1 MDTYFAPAQRTERRQ
16 LKNQILDTSRSPVM
30 NTLLETS
37 EGILVVLNDDR
48 QIVALNHAFLDNLGI
63 RDAHQVLGLRLGESL
78 SCVHAFSD
86 PGGCGTTEHCVSCG
100 AAIAMMSAIADDKEK
115 EQVCALVSDKNGI
128 ISDICLQVKA
138 KPIYVDDNRW
148 ILFFAHD
155 VTQQQFWL
163 NMDRVFFHDINNT
176 LTALYGNAQLLEMDH
191 PGNNDVS
198 AIRQTVER
206 LVSEVEIQK
215 DLSHHRDAAYKA
227 VKTAVSLRRIRED
240 LEAFIS
246 GHKASDGKTIISAW
260 PEQDVVLETDPL
272 LISRILGNM
281 VINALEATK
290 AGGSVRISAGLT
302 PKQRAVFTV
311 WNQAYIPA
319 HIQKRIFQRYFS
331 SKEDQ
336 GRGLG
341 TYSMKLFGESYLK
354 GKVTFTST
362 KEDGTLF
369 VFNLPV

>member
-16 LKNQILDTSRSPVM
+16 LKNQILDTSSSPVM
-30 NTLLETS
+30 NALLETS

-48 QIVALNHAFLDNLGI
+48 QIVALNHAFLDSLGV
-63 RDAHQVLGLRLGESL
+63 RDAHEVLGLRLGESL
-78 SCVHAFSD
+78 SCIHAFSD
-86 PGGCGTTEHCVSCG
+86 PSGCGTTEHCVSCG
-100 AAIAMMSAIADDKEK
+100 AAIAMMSAINNDKET

-138 KPIYVDDNRW
+138 KPIHVDGNRW

-176 LTALYGNAQLLEMDH
+176 LTALYGNVQLLEMDH
-191 PGNNDVS
+191 PGNFDVAS
-198 AIRQTVER
+198 IRQTVER

-227 VKTAVSLRRIRED
+227 VKTAVPLSRIKED
-240 LEAFIS
+240 LDAVIS
-246 GHKASDGKTIISAW
+246 GHKSSDGKTIISAW
-260 PEQDVVLETDPL
+260 PEQDAVLETDPL

-281 VINALEATK
+281 VINALEATE

-302 PKQRAVFTV
+302 PDQSAVFTV

-369 VFNLPV
+369 VFNLPL